1 MEHNIALISS
11 PILVNDLHISP
22 PTFSRLPPDGHEFPP
37 NFSEPLII
45 TPVLKQNG
53 SSTNSINNSNNGL
66 SNNVKLAKDDK
77 IRWVQIHVKLL
88 LFVIVYLYNN
98 YIAKKKTVMR

>member
-53 SSTNSINNSNNGL
+53 SNSTNSTANTNNSNNGL

-77 IRWVQIHVKLL
+77 IRLVHI
-88 LFVIVYLYNN
+88 FI
-98 YIAKKKTVMR
+98 ICCRPGSI

>member
-37 NFSEPLII
+37 NFTEPLII
-45 TPVLKQNG
+45 TPVLKQQNG
-53 SSTNSINNSNNGL
+53 SNNINNNNTNTVHNNNHS

-77 IRWVQIHVKLL
+77 IRYVVVQIFFFFKFNFRIL
-88 LFVIVYLYNN
+88 
-98 YIAKKKTVMR
+98 